1 MTVHEQETLQ
11 NEVAVIDKISW
22 LLPTDTM
29 TISLQ
34 VNVSSSKL
42 IKD

>member
-1 MTVHEQETLQ
+1 MTVHDQEPLQ
-11 NEVAVIDKISW
+11 NEVAIVAKISW
-22 LLPTDTM
+22 LLPTDTV